1 MNALHRRA
9 LDAYEYVT
17 YDTALE
23 SSGQLDMIKLL
34 FRALTD
40 ALVDA
45 RTCTLN
51 GKYER
56 KSHFITKAQHILIY
70 LRDTLDFENGGDLA
84 YNLDALYEYCMRRI
98 SHANAKKDT
107 QALEEVH
114 KLMSM
119 IGDSWHQVPYGVRP
133 VSQ

>member
-9 LDAYEYVT
+9 LSAYDYVT

-40 ALVDA
+40 ALIDA
-45 RTCTLN
+45 RKHTLN
-51 GKYER
+51 AQYGK
-56 KSHFITKAQHILIY
+56 KSHSITKVQHILIY
-70 LRDTLDFENGGDLA
+70 LRDTLDFENGGELA
-84 YNLDALYEYCMRRI
+84 NNLDALYEYCMRRV
-98 SHANAKKDT
+98 SHANSRNDT

-114 KLMSM
+114 RLMSL
-119 IGDSWHQVPYGVRP
+119 ISESWCQIPYGVRP